1 MTSVG
6 YGDIGPQ
13 NILERIVCTVMVMC
27 PFSTVALRGRGSAY
41 VRSKHHVLHDADVFR
56 LQI

>member
-56 LQI
+56 L

>member
-13 NILERIVCTVMVMC
+13 NVSERVVCTLIA
-27 PFSTVALRGRGSAY
+27 PWLRRTLFPESP
-41 VRSKHHVLHDADVFR
+41 KT
-56 LQI
+56 

>member
-13 NILERIVCTVMVMC
+13 NVLERIVCTVMVMC
-27 PFSTVALRGRGSAY
+27 LFSIVALPGSGFGMPSFP
-41 VRSKHHVLHDADVFR
+41 V
-56 LQI
+56 